1 MDLRIKH
8 IYKLIEAFKAVIND
22 DNTHTP
28 DDVTRAWDVIDNLA
42 DDYNGEQDGSPEYYA
57 DLFRT
62 KYEPVIE
69 AMERFE
75 DDDHILELT
84 AGCVWVK
91 LRRICESLEWDLKE
105 ELNIIEFKNHLK
117 QKLS

>member
-8 IYKLIEAFKAVIND
+8 TYDLINAFKAVIND
-22 DNTHTP
+22 DNNHTP

-42 DDYNGEQDGSPEYYA
+42 DDYLGEPDGSPEYYA

-62 KYEPVIE
+62 KYEPIIE

-75 DDDHILELT
+75 NDDHILELT

-105 ELNIIEFKNHLK
+105 ELNIIEFKNRLK

>member
-1 MDLRIKH
+1 MDLRTKH
-8 IYKLIEAFKAVIND
+8 SYDLINAFKAVIND
-22 DNTHTP
+22 DNNHTP

-42 DDYNGEQDGSPEYYA
+42 DDYLGEPDSSPEYYA

-62 KYEPVIE
+62 KYEPIIE

-75 DDDHILELT
+75 NDDHILELT

-105 ELNIIEFKNHLK
+105 EMNIIEFKNRLK